1 MFVFGYLHGLFR
13 ASNVLGSQLQWA
25 TARVKGSEMAKSQ
38 KADPKKVSA
47 MTKKVATARSRSA
60 KVRTKQIY
68 DDKGAQVL
76 LSAVAVAMAMPKMP
90 NDIENAEMQRV
101 WCIANNAPS
110 VQRNVVCR
118 KATNYR
124 ADNALRARIASLQ
137 VNGIIPEMITVV
149 WAVNNAMAKAN
160 PFSVDSEKVFIVR
173 K

>member
-1 MFVFGYLHGLFR
+1 
-13 ASNVLGSQLQWA
+13 
-25 TARVKGSEMAKSQ
+25 MAKSA

-90 NDIENAEMQRV
+90 NDIENAEMQRA

-137 VNGIIPEMITVV
+137 VNGIIPETITVV

>member
-1 MFVFGYLHGLFR
+1 M
-13 ASNVLGSQLQWA
+13 
-25 TARVKGSEMAKSQ
+25 TKTK

-47 MTKKVATARSRSA
+47 MTNRVATARSRSA
-60 KVRTKQIY
+60 KARTKQIY
-68 DDKGAQVL
+68 DDKGAKVL

-90 NDIENAEMQRV
+90 ADIDNAEMQRA

-110 VQRNVVCR
+110 VQRDAVCR

-137 VNGIIPEMITVV
+137 ANGIIAETIGVV

-160 PFSVDSEKVFIVR
+160 PFTPESEKVFIVR